1 MNATDLRGG
10 VDEVGRGPLAGPVV
24 AAAVIFERGVRLDG
38 IRDSKKVPARERE
51 GLSDLIRRMAVSW
64 AIGVATVAEVDQYNI
79 HQATLLAMRR
89 AVFGLDVAPTYLYV
103 DGTEYPDVYYPGKAV
118 VRADQ
123 NIHVVAA
130 ASIVAKVAR
139 DNIMVAMSKVHPG
152 YGFDKNKGYPTSLHL
167 DSLARLGPCAIHRTS
182 YRPVRMILEA
192 KFDHDCMI
200 DR

>member
-24 AAAVIFERGVRLDG
+24 AAAVIFERGVHLDG
-38 IRDSKKVPARERE
+38 VQDSKKVPTRQRKE
-51 GLSDLIRRMAVSW
+51 LSDLIRRVAVSW
-64 AIGVATVAEVDQYNI
+64 AIGAATVVEVDQYNI

-103 DGTEYPDVYYPGKAV
+103 DGIQYPDVRYPGKAV

-123 NIHVVAA
+123 SIHVVAA

-139 DNIMVAMSKVHPG
+139 DGVMVAMGKAYPG
-152 YGFDKNKGYPTSLHL
+152 YGFEKHKGYPTPFHL
-167 DSLARLGPCAIHRTS
+167 DALSRLGPCAIHRTS
-182 YRPVRMILEA
+182 YRPVRLLLEG
-192 KFDHDCMI
+192 
-200 DR
+200 RY